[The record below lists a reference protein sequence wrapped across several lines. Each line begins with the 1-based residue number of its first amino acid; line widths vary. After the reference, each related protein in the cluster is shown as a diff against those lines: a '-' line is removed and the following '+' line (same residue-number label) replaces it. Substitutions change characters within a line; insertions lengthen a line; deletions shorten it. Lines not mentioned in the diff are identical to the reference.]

1 MFYDLLVF
9 NKYLGYEHK
18 VKNLLQNDEIVQA
31 LKNDPTSNEF
41 ISQRVRE
48 VVEETIVADKERQIQ
63 GKLN

>member
-1 MFYDLLVF
+1 MIPVI

-48 VVEETIVADKERQIQ
+48 VVEETIVVDKERQIQ
-63 GKLN
+63 GRF